1 MPLKS
6 TPSSLIQF
14 RSQQVVGLPGRC
26 SWEFVTDTAGR
37 RRARSTEGFS
47 CGAPNPQNLGEK
59 SMSHLGD
66 RSEQGHRR
74 STVCVSPTGKDR
86 QLCRFRSFFL
96 APRPFGL
103 VTGSSLFSLWPG
115 SFVPWSSFVACAA
128 LVGRCRCRSAC
139 GTGPSR
145 QGILTTRACLIRAGG
160 SGPPILRKIR
170 KCAALD
176 IIWA

>member
-1 MPLKS
+1 MQLGIRHRHCRPQACTKHRR
-6 TPSSLIQF
+6 IQL
-14 RSQQVVGLPGRC
+14 RSAKPTKPRR
-26 SWEFVTDTAGR
+26 EIHVTSR
-37 RRARSTEGFS
+37 RPKRA
-47 CGAPNPQNLGEK
+47 GAPTQHCLRWPNGEGQIT
-59 SMSHLGD
+59 L
-66 RSEQGHRR
+66 
-74 STVCVSPTGKDR
+74 P
-86 QLCRFRSFFL
+86 FSFLVFFFI

-103 VTGSSLFSLWPG
+103 VTGASLFSLWPG